1 MIKTRKARQDL
12 NDQLR
17 SQGGLLG
24 DLIIKKKQLGL
35 DLLSAKT
42 TEEIKKVNQELFR
55 TNLEIKNIKEGGVK
69 SFNSWGNALES
80 FQFKFNTLGNLVGG
94 FIGGLASGGLS
105 LVVDGLKSVGGALV
119 DFFTQA
125 DKRAE
130 LSAKQAQFDE
140 NEIENQKKLA
150 ASIKETGDKIGELNL
165 KRAILLKNINA
176 EQGKQIEAN
185 VQTISNLA
193 VIEAD
198 FNKRQEKI
206 IELARLSNTRVT
218 DIIVDGKRQVT
229 IHGGKHERELL
240 DLVQWRIKAIEDAE
254 KKNTANSDGHDK
266 NLNDYKEYIKK
277 LKKLQDDESNENFKI
292 FGAQMK
298 NKEEQNDFKIKMEQ
312 DYLLHIEKI
321 QKDEAARLLKV
332 EEDARKK
339 REENSEKEN
348 KKRIDELQK
357 QADREAA
364 IRENLTDTLFAISKK
379 NLGDSEA
386 DKKKREQIERLEQ
399 ITELVNLFY
408 KAYSSYLKA
417 GDKGNV
423 ALRKASQDILGAK
436 AFGAFIA
443 GSFKEGTEDTGGAG
457 NVDADGGK
465 LAIIHPN
472 ERILTKEQNQAL
484 GGITNEDLVSRFNM
498 FPKVPIMDESRSNTV
513 AKAMLS
519 LLDTRLQSL
528 QKTIKDQERWNFER
542 NAAEEMVLLNQ
553 RMGILNKTTFKNP
566 SPSYSKH

>member
-206 IELARLSNTRVT
+206 IELARLSNTQVT

-254 KKNTANSDGHDK
+254 KKHTAAELEIQIQSEADLIKDFKEFQADKNTANSDGHDK

-339 REENSEKEN
+339 REENREKEN

-472 ERILTKEQNQAL
+472 ERILTKEQNASL
-484 GGITNEDLVSRFNM
+484 GGITNEDLVNRFNM
-498 FPKVPIMDESRSNTV
+498 FPKVPIMDESR
-513 AKAMLS
+513 
-519 LLDTRLQSL
+519 R
-528 QKTIKDQERWNFER
+528 
-542 NAAEEMVLLNQ
+542 
-553 RMGILNKTTFKNP
+553 
-566 SPSYSKH
+566 